1 MDVHLGYYPLP
12 PGAKPAGNMKYL
24 IWIILACSLFLR
36 VYRVGDLTG
45 FYYDQGRDAKVV
57 WELWHSGKLFLIGPT
72 TGIEGIF
79 LGPFYYYLI
88 APFYLLGT
96 GNPVFP
102 AVALALINCLGIYV
116 IYLIGRHYFDEKTG
130 LLTAFFI
137 TFSHQLVQA
146 HRWLSNPTPLPL
158 FAALALL
165 LILKIVRGSKAAS
178 DWLGLG
184 LILGLS
190 LQLEAA
196 SAVFF
201 LPAAAFIFLLFRI
214 RIPLHFFFTFSL
226 TLIPQLWFNL
236 RHDNLLLDSFRR
248 FLVTDRSFLPAVF
261 DFYPR
266 RLGFY
271 FAEFSAKFFADH
283 TLALVFSVVL
293 LLLTFFFRSKLIT
306 RPLTVLL
313 IWVITPL
320 VFLLFYHGN
329 NGYVWGYYFTGVYP
343 AFVLLVSWVL
353 ITAYKSGLW
362 PVRALVGIFISVFF
376 VTNLLSLRT
385 DLLDD
390 QTGQNSV
397 ALGPSRAAVDWVY
410 TDAGDTE
417 FNVDVYVPPVI
428 AHSYDY
434 LFLWRGTNRFSRMP
448 SRESQKTLYLIYET
462 DASHPERLDA
472 WLLRQSTIAVP
483 ELKMKFGGVTAER
496 RIRI

>member
-1 MDVHLGYYPLP
+1 MDIHLGYNSLP

-45 FYYDQGRDAKVV
+45 FYYDQGRDAKVI
-57 WELWHSGKLFLIGPT
+57 WDLWHSGKLFLIGPT

-88 APFYLLGT
+88 APFYLLGN
-96 GNPVFP
+96 GDPVFP
-102 AVALALINCLGIYV
+102 AVALAVINCLGIYV
-116 IYLIGRHYFDEKTG
+116 VYLIARQYFDTKTG
-130 LLTAFFI
+130 LLAAFFI
-137 TFSHQLVQA
+137 AFSHQLVQA
-146 HRWLSNPTPLPL
+146 HRWLSNPTPLPF

-165 LILKIVRGSKAAS
+165 LLLKIVKGEKSAPI
-178 DWLGLG
+178 WLGLG

-201 LPAAAFIFLLFRI
+201 LPAAALIFILFRI
-214 RIPLHFFFTFSL
+214 RIPLHFFFSFSL

-236 RHDNLLLDSFRR
+236 RHDNLLFASFHR
-248 FLVTDRSFLPAVF
+248 FLVTDRSFIPAVF

-266 RLGFY
+266 RLSFY
-271 FAEFSAKFFADH
+271 FDTFSAKFFSDQTMALIFSIVIIL
-283 TLALVFSVVL
+283 LAI
-293 LLLTFFFRSKLIT
+293 FFRRQLIG
-306 RPLTVLL
+306 RPLMVLL
-313 IWVITPL
+313 IWVLTPL

-343 AFVLLVSWVL
+343 AFVLIVSWVL
-353 ITAYKSGLW
+353 TTAYRSGLW
-362 PVRALVGIFISVFF
+362 PARAILAVFVTVFF
-376 VTNLLSLRT
+376 VTNISSLRI
-385 DLLDD
+385 DLQDD
-390 QTGQNSV
+390 QMGENSI
-397 ALGPSRAAVDWVY
+397 ALGPSRVAVDWVY
-410 TDAGDTE
+410 ANAGDAE
-417 FNVDVYVPPVI
+417 FNVDAYVPPVI

-434 LFLWRGTNRFSRMP
+434 LFLWRGTTHFSKLP
-448 SRESQKTLYLIYET
+448 SRENQKLLYVIYET
-462 DASHPERLDA
+462 DPSHPERLDA

-483 ELKMKFGGVTAER
+483 ELKIRFGGVTAER